1 MECWTGLAGFFPL
14 KLTIH
19 DLYIQLKS
27 RFRYVKQNLTLS
39 VRPVLSK
46 YLESSVYKIDEFET
60 DVHNWGKMKEENN
73 NK

>member
-1 MECWTGLAGFFPL
+1 MGSW
-14 KLTIH
+14 
-19 DLYIQLKS
+19 
-27 RFRYVKQNLTLS
+27 LS
-39 VRPVLSK
+39 VRAVLGK